1 MNIQCDKCGL
11 DITYTNNFY
20 MINNNLW
27 EKYNNDA
34 DLLCI
39 KCLEKN
45 MGRKLQVG
53 DLTICPAN
61 KEFLINKI
69 LNKLYWI
76 NIK

>member
-34 DLLCI
+34 DLLRT
-39 KCLEKN
+39 LN
-45 MGRKLQVG
+45 DG
-53 DLTICPAN
+53 
-61 KEFLINKI
+61 INK
-69 LNKLYWI
+69 LNSNFDSKI
-76 NIK
+76 V